1 MRKLSEVRTG
11 WDVIEAEE
19 TRLLR
24 AMTIEASL
32 AVYAKLQRAWEP
44 HLRATEAEFRPMR
57 FEYLRAL
64 QERLAR
70 LEAWKRRTMDQLY
83 ESVLQIQ
90 KQLQTAGI
98 PSVII
103 GGIAIGV
110 WGDPR
115 VTRDADIKV
124 LLNRKD
130 AKRLWSLLKDNYQP
144 LQRDPV
150 VSLQTVGFAFFHDAN
165 EIRIDVLLADTTF
178 DESAIRRARAVKLSP
193 DAESEALVC
202 SPEDLI
208 VYKMISLRD
217 IDRRDATMLI
227 RRMKD
232 QLDDAYVEKWLR
244 EFEQALDDSTL
255 VADYRQLRGK

>member
-1 MRKLSEVRTG
+1 MRKLSEARTG
-11 WDVIEAEE
+11 WDVMEAEE

-24 AMTIEASL
+24 AMTIEESL

-57 FEYLRAL
+57 FEYLREL
-64 QERLAR
+64 QERLMR
-70 LEAWKRRTMDQLY
+70 LEIWKRRTMD
-83 ESVLQIQ
+83 
-90 KQLQTAGI
+90 
-98 PSVII
+98 
-103 GGIAIGV
+103 
-110 WGDPR
+110 
-115 VTRDADIKV
+115 
-124 LLNRKD
+124 
-130 AKRLWSLLKDNYQP
+130 QP

-150 VSLQTVGFAFFHDAN
+150 VSLQTVGFAFFYDAN

-178 DESAIRRARAVKLSP
+178 DESAIRRARPVKLSP

-208 VYKMISLRD
+208 VYKMILLRD

-244 EFEQALDDSTL
+244 EFEQALDESML
-255 VADYRQLRGK
+255 MADYRQLRGR